1 MAFLDYNGLI
11 RFKNKLMNLID
22 VYISNINSKLS
33 AMDTATSSEVG
44 MALKVKTVSNG
55 HVTEWEFGAT
65 SDIDDNAGDGD
76 MNKTWSADKLY
87 SIEERVAD
95 LEYKPL
101 TLNSLSVSPSIAEIG
116 STISSVSLSYAMN
129 KDALRMQLD
138 GSTISNTTATGIISL
153 SNLSLITNKTWTLRA
168 QDSRMAQTSQWVSR
182 NVTLTFTNKVKY
194 GAASIPAVLDDSFIN
209 GLQNQTLSTGKVR
222 SFSVTAGQGKYIWYA
237 LPSSYGTCS
246 FTVGGFTG
254 GFRLISTQDHTNE
267 SGATV
272 QYNIYRSDNP
282 NLGTTLVTVS

>member
-116 STISSVSLSYAMN
+116 SAISSVSLSYAMN